1 MRPFKPRARAAKTSM
16 QMRHEGYGGGLRAPS
31 WPKLPCPPP
40 HGLRAKTSTPSWSSL
55 QMRHVA
61 PPPDRD
67 SCLRGGWGGEVLHP
81 NTAAAASARGR
92 GGPRAAEDGAK
103 RHSSGGDR
111 CLGVRVSL
119 IMLVWNSG
127 KPVLFRVQWLGR
139 PGARR
144 GTAPPHGVEKR
155 VRIWIG
161 PNISNTVPLGQ
172 SSSTWRVCGPPRS
185 GRASSSRPRSRTR
198 TRATRR
204 RHTTRTNLTNSPI
217 HYIKVVPRTTV
228 SRLPYPMLGVAARS
242 RDPTIS

>member
-1 MRPFKPRARAAKTSM
+1 MFKFCALSN
-16 QMRHEGYGGGLRAPS
+16 RAPGP
-31 WPKLPCPPP
+31 PKLPCKC
-40 HGLRAKTSTPSWSSL
+40 A
-55 QMRHVA
+55 MRGMGFEGGCRA
-61 PPPDRD
+61 PPR
-67 SCLRGGWGGEVLHP
+67 SGLVSSGRVGGGVLHP

-111 CLGVRVSL
+111 CLAVRVSL

>member
-61 PPPDRD
+61 HPPDRD
-67 SCLRGGWGGEVLHP
+67 SCLRGGWGGGVLHP

-144 GTAPPHGVEKR
+144 GTAPPLPSVYTYQAR
-155 VRIWIG
+155 CLAVRG
-161 PNISNTVPLGQ
+161 P
-172 SSSTWRVCGPPRS
+172 
-185 GRASSSRPRSRTR
+185 
-198 TRATRR
+198 
-204 RHTTRTNLTNSPI
+204 
-217 HYIKVVPRTTV
+217 
-228 SRLPYPMLGVAARS
+228 LP
-242 RDPTIS
+242 

>member
-16 QMRHEGYGGGLRAPS
+16 QMRHEGYGVRGGVSR
-31 WPKLPCPPP
+31 
-40 HGLRAKTSTPSWSSL
+40 T
-55 QMRHVA
+55 
-61 PPPDRD
+61 PPDRD
-67 SCLRGGWGGEVLHP
+67 SCLRGGWGEGS
-81 NTAAAASARGR
+81 AAPQYSRGGVGTRVR
-92 GGPRAAEDGAK
+92 GGPRAAEEGAK

-119 IMLVWNSG
+119 IMLVWNSENPFCFEFIG
-127 KPVLFRVQWLGR
+127 SVGPAHAVGL
-139 PGARR
+139 
-144 GTAPPHGVEKR
+144 PPHGVEKR
-155 VRIWIG
+155 MRIWIG

>member
-1 MRPFKPRARAAKTSM
+1 MRGILYRTLDV
-16 QMRHEGYGGGLRAPS
+16 GYGVRGGWGGGSR
-31 WPKLPCPPP
+31 
-40 HGLRAKTSTPSWSSL
+40 T
-55 QMRHVA
+55 
-61 PPPDRD
+61 PPDWD
-67 SCLRGGWGGEVLHP
+67 SCLRGGWGGGVLHP

>member
-1 MRPFKPRARAAKTSM
+1 MSSSPCFSHNACVELGKTRFVSSSMAR
-16 QMRHEGYGGGLRAPS
+16 
-31 WPKLPCPPP
+31 
-40 HGLRAKTSTPSWSSL
+40 
-55 QMRHVA
+55 
-61 PPPDRD
+61 
-67 SCLRGGWGGEVLHP
+67 
-81 NTAAAASARGR
+81 SARR
-92 GGPRAAEDGAK
+92 TPWD
-103 RHSSGGDR
+103 
-111 CLGVRVSL
+111 C
-119 IMLVWNSG
+119 
-127 KPVLFRVQWLGR
+127 
-139 PGARR
+139 
-144 GTAPPHGVEKR
+144 PPHGVEKR